1 MEAAQNDTAKS
12 INGQESSGRVSA
24 VVLGIVLFML
34 TLILG
39 VVGVRS
45 VSSVQHAILQAA
57 VKAPESPHLDHLITS
72 WPNLVMPIVFCVA
85 VPTGLFLIASIMAF
99 RGDLAITYR
108 KKGA

>member
-1 MEAAQNDTAKS
+1 MEAAQNDTAKP
-12 INGQESSGRVSA
+12 INGQESAGRVSA
-24 VVLGIVLFML
+24 VVLGIALFTL

-45 VSSVQHAILQAA
+45 VTSVQHAILQA
-57 VKAPESPHLDHLITS
+57 VLKAPESPHLDKLIMS
-72 WPNLVMPIVFCVA
+72 WPNLVMPMVFCVA

-99 RGDLAITYR
+99 RGDLVITYR